1 METNVSSANDTR
13 LRETLDVMA
22 KLASGDL
29 DARVAPSHRGDEL
42 DGVMTGLNVLA
53 EQMSNE
59 IGERKRAEEGLR
71 ESEEKLTAFMDNLPG
86 TAFLKD
92 ASGGYT
98 YVNRMYEDTFAI
110 KKAEWLGKTDEELFP
125 PDIAEQYRSNDRK
138 VLETGRPVQTI
149 EPALREGDVRHW
161 LAYKFPIFDEAGV
174 PVIVGGIGLDVT
186 EYERSKERL
195 QESEERYRA
204 LVEAAGDAIYMKDAQ
219 GRYTT
224 VNPEFERIAGK
235 SSSELEGKTAR
246 DMFPAPV
253 GDEAFRVDTEILNT
267 GVTVETEGELG
278 TQAGPRTYLSRKVPT
293 RDRSGQVVGLVG
305 ISRDITERKQAETE
319 LRESE
324 ERYRTLVEAA
334 SDAIYVKDTQGCY
347 TLVNS
352 EVERRLARLG
362 VKASGKDEIY
372 GKTSLEL
379 FGEPLGAKIREADM
393 EALKTGIPVDIE
405 VEVAT
410 EDGSLTFLSR
420 EVPLKDENGQVTGL
434 LGISRDITERKHTE
448 EAQRESELRFR
459 QLAENIRE
467 VFWVIDADDYRYLYI
482 SPAYEEIWGRTCE
495 SLYEQPLSWMEAIHP
510 ADRER
515 MADTRRSRDFA
526 AESHWEYRIVRAD
539 GSVRWIVDRGYPV
552 LDEAGQV
559 YRVAGIAEDI
569 TERKRAETELAESEE
584 RYRVLVEAAGDSI
597 YVKDAQGRY
606 AMVNSEFER
615 RVARLGLIASDKD
628 EIYGKTSS
636 ELFGGPLGAKIREAD
651 LEVLKTGTAVE
662 TELEVPTQ
670 DRSWTHFSRKVPL
683 KDENGQVI
691 GLLGISRDITERKHL
706 QEQLTQA
713 QKMESVGR
721 LASGVAH
728 DFNNMLTVIINYT
741 HLATTGIS
749 GPGAVGEYLR
759 EVQVAAERAS
769 RLTSQ
774 LLAFSRRQVI
784 APRVLD
790 LN

>member
-1 METNVSSANDTR
+1 METNASSANDTR

-293 RDRSGQVVGLVG
+293 RDRSGQVVGLET
-305 ISRDITERKQAETE
+305 ISK
-319 LRESE
+319 SE
-324 ERYRTLVEAA
+324 P
-334 SDAIYVKDTQGCY
+334 Q
-347 TLVNS
+347 
-352 EVERRLARLG
+352 
-362 VKASGKDEIY
+362 
-372 GKTSLEL
+372 
-379 FGEPLGAKIREADM
+379 M
-393 EALKTGIPVDIE
+393 
-405 VEVAT
+405 
-410 EDGSLTFLSR
+410 
-420 EVPLKDENGQVTGL
+420 
-434 LGISRDITERKHTE
+434 H
-448 EAQRESELRFR
+448 
-459 QLAENIRE
+459 
-467 VFWVIDADDYRYLYI
+467 
-482 SPAYEEIWGRTCE
+482 
-495 SLYEQPLSWMEAIHP
+495 
-510 ADRER
+510 
-515 MADTRRSRDFA
+515 
-526 AESHWEYRIVRAD
+526 
-539 GSVRWIVDRGYPV
+539 
-552 LDEAGQV
+552 
-559 YRVAGIAEDI
+559 
-569 TERKRAETELAESEE
+569 
-584 RYRVLVEAAGDSI
+584 
-597 YVKDAQGRY
+597 
-606 AMVNSEFER
+606 
-615 RVARLGLIASDKD
+615 
-628 EIYGKTSS
+628 
-636 ELFGGPLGAKIREAD
+636 
-651 LEVLKTGTAVE
+651 
-662 TELEVPTQ
+662 
-670 DRSWTHFSRKVPL
+670 
-683 KDENGQVI
+683 
-691 GLLGISRDITERKHL
+691 
-706 QEQLTQA
+706 
-713 QKMESVGR
+713 
-721 LASGVAH
+721 
-728 DFNNMLTVIINYT
+728 
-741 HLATTGIS
+741 
-749 GPGAVGEYLR
+749 
-759 EVQVAAERAS
+759 
-769 RLTSQ
+769 
-774 LLAFSRRQVI
+774 
-784 APRVLD
+784 
-790 LN
+790 